1 MHQFDNC
8 KFIIDKFIILCY
20 NVIENEERK
29 KLNKTI
35 KFKNKGENVMRIE
48 ILQEFKGIIGEIEFE
63 RENIYDVVEQF
74 LTETDMEEKLEKL
87 KKEEVNSFVGNLK
100 EVFNMAEHCGL
111 DVYNVLDNLR
121 NDVDEEKEVLGE
133 SLEGF
138 YWMNRRL
145 TQTKE
150 FKEMNKV
157 YKKTLD
163 IELY

>member
-74 LTETDMEEKLEKL
+74 LTETDIEEKLEKL